1 VCSTP
6 NIGPRIMNVDLMLK
20 AIKIYI
26 LWLENRLDDNNIL
39 HDDLTFDEAFIHA
52 EETQNKDFRS

>member
-1 VCSTP
+1 
-6 NIGPRIMNVDLMLK
+6 MNVDLMLK

-52 EETQNKDFRS
+52 EETQNKDFLS